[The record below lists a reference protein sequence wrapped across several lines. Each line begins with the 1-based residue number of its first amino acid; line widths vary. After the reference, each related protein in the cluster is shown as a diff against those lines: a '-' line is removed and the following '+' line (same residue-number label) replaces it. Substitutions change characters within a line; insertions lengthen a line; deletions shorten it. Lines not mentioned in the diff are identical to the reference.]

1 MRQQTATSTFLADA
15 TTAPVHMRR
24 RLLQGACLAAAW
36 PAAWAAKDTLGGE
49 VRLGQS
55 IALTGPLGDLGQA
68 LLQGAKAHFDAVNA
82 KGGINGRRIELVTQD
97 DGYDVKRAVANVDG
111 FIADSSTFALFNCF
125 GTPMCEAVLPTVVAA
140 GIPFFAPFTVEL
152 SLRVKE
158 RSVFNI
164 RASYPDEAEQLVKHL
179 STLGIKRVAVA
190 YQNNSFGKEVF
201 EGVRVAADKYQVS
214 GIESATVENTGA
226 DAAAAATKLLAG
238 NPDAILVP
246 KVARPGDIV
255 NVSKIHVGMG
265 GAEKTRMWAMME
277 TPMAIFN
284 VREIASV
291 HQVAR
296 LSCFVLGTNDLL
308 KESRALATGGRFAI
322 LPWLSMTLLAAR
334 AYGLDVIDGVYNDF
348 RDEPGFRA
356 ECEQG
361 RTLGM
366 DGKTLIHPGQIAAC
380 NEMFSPASEEV
391 AWAHKIIDAF
401 KSPENAAKGVIT
413 VDGKM
418 VERLHL
424 AMAERVAAIAEA
436 IS

>member
-1 MRQQTATSTFLADA
+1 MFRARRSVLYMPGANERALEKAKSLEADSLILDLEDSV
-15 TTAPVHMRR
+15 APDAKAEARTKV
-24 RLLQGACLAAAW
+24 AAAVK
-36 PAAWAAKDTLGGE
+36 AGGFGRRE
-49 VRLGQS
+49 LVIR
-55 IALTGPLGDLGQA
+55 
-68 LLQGAKAHFDAVNA
+68 
-82 KGGINGRRIELVTQD
+82 INGLD
-97 DGYDVKRAVANVDG
+97 
-111 FIADSSTFALFNCF
+111 
-125 GTPMCEAVLPTVVAA
+125 TPWGVEDLKMAAEA
-140 GIPFFAPFTVEL
+140 
-152 SLRVKE
+152 
-158 RSVFNI
+158 
-164 RASYPDEAEQLVKHL
+164 
-179 STLGIKRVAVA
+179 
-190 YQNNSFGKEVF
+190 
-201 EGVRVAADKYQVS
+201 
-214 GIESATVENTGA
+214 
-226 DAAAAATKLLAG
+226 

-348 RDEPGFRA
+348 RDEQGFRA

-366 DGKTLIHPGQIAAC
+366 DGKTLIHPDQVEVTNACFAPSEAEIDLARRQIAAL
-380 NEMFSPASEEV
+380 EEV
-391 AWAHKIIDAF
+391 EKTGQ
-401 KSPENAAKGVIT
+401 GVAV
-413 VDGKM
+413 VDGKI
-418 VERLHL
+418 VENLHVETARKIL
-424 AMAERVAAIAEA
+424 ALAEA
-436 IS
+436 VALTQAE